1 MELERLRAAFP
12 ALQETALERLSF
24 YGDFLAEYNQKVNLT
39 AITDPEG
46 ILVKHFEDSL
56 ALLPYL
62 PEEKTIS
69 LADVG
74 TGAGFPGVVLLIA
87 RPDLSLT
94 LIEATEKKLRF
105 LELLLSHLSLS
116 AQLCHRRAEEA
127 GRDPAFRE
135 AFDAVSARAV
145 ASLSVLS
152 EYCLPLVKPGGR
164 FLAMKSM
171 LAQKELADSRRAI
184 ALLGAEIEKQIDYRL
199 SNGDARSLIVIKKI
213 SQISSKYPRPT
224 SVIRKRPL

>member
-56 ALLPYL
+56 ALQPYL

-145 ASLSVLS
+145 ASLPVLS

-184 ALLGAEIEKQIDYRL
+184 ALLGAETEKQIDYRL

-224 SVIRKRPL
+224 SVILKRPL

>member
-145 ASLSVLS
+145 ASLPVLS

-184 ALLGAEIEKQIDYRL
+184 ALLGAETEKQIDYRL

-213 SQISSKYPRPT
+213 SQISSKYPRST
-224 SVIRKRPL
+224 SVILKRPL

>member
-24 YGDFLAEYNQKVNLT
+24 YGDFLAGYNQKVNLT

-145 ASLSVLS
+145 ASLPVLS

-184 ALLGAEIEKQIDYRL
+184 ALLGAETEKQIDYRL

-224 SVIRKRPL
+224 SVILKRPL

>member
-74 TGAGFPGVVLLIA
+74 TGAGFPGLPWPWHA
-87 RPDLSLT
+87 RGS
-94 LIEATEKKLRF
+94 
-105 LELLLSHLSLS
+105 
-116 AQLCHRRAEEA
+116 
-127 GRDPAFRE
+127 G
-135 AFDAVSARAV
+135 
-145 ASLSVLS
+145 
-152 EYCLPLVKPGGR
+152 
-164 FLAMKSM
+164 
-171 LAQKELADSRRAI
+171 
-184 ALLGAEIEKQIDYRL
+184 
-199 SNGDARSLIVIKKI
+199 
-213 SQISSKYPRPT
+213 
-224 SVIRKRPL
+224 

>member
-145 ASLSVLS
+145 ASLPVLS

-184 ALLGAEIEKQIDYRL
+184 ALLGAETEKQIDYRL

-224 SVIRKRPL
+224 SVILKRPL

>member
-145 ASLSVLS
+145 ASLPVLS

-184 ALLGAEIEKQIDYRL
+184 ALLGAEPEKQIDYRL

-224 SVIRKRPL
+224 SVILKRPL

>member
-105 LELLLSHLSLS
+105 LELLLSHLSFS

-145 ASLSVLS
+145 ASLPILS

-184 ALLGAEIEKQIDYRL
+184 ALLGAETEKQIDYRL

-224 SVIRKRPL
+224 SVILKRPL

>member
-87 RPDLSLT
+87 RPDFSLT

-145 ASLSVLS
+145 ASLPVLS

-184 ALLGAEIEKQIDYRL
+184 ALLGAETEKQIDYRL

-224 SVIRKRPL
+224 SVILKRPL

>member
-145 ASLSVLS
+145 ASLPILS

-184 ALLGAEIEKQIDYRL
+184 ALLGAETEKQIDYRL

>member
-145 ASLSVLS
+145 ASLPVLS

-184 ALLGAEIEKQIDYRL
+184 ALLGAETEKQIDYRL

>member
-184 ALLGAEIEKQIDYRL
+184 ALLGAETEKQIDYRL